1 MSLPFIVIKLGG
13 TSQCKKGYDSLIQ
26 YIKNININK
35 NIVVVLSAVS
45 GVTNLLDKFSKTKD
59 ISFIHEIEDIHED
72 LINSLYAESDEEK
85 EEDITDC
92 DVTEHNNLQ
101 INETPDL
108 DGSKTEII
116 KRNFDKVWCDF
127 RNLIKYYTNMDDI
140 RKRAEIIGYGE
151 KFSTTIFT
159 SYLKQFSE
167 FSNKATLLN
176 SYDFIKSTKETYK
189 LYPNVQFIGDLKK
202 FNENIN
208 NKFDLEPNNS
218 SHIYITQGFIASSPK
233 GEALLLGRGGS
244 DTTGAI
250 IANMLNAEFYEVWTD
265 VEGIYTADP
274 RIVPNV
280 KHIQNI
286 SYDLIQELAAMGA
299 KVMHPLSI
307 IPCQAKSIPIY
318 VKSTFNINGKYTKIH
333 NEDFNDTCI
342 AIQKNVSVFH
352 IKSMDM
358 WNSYGFVNDIFRR
371 FSQNQVDVNII
382 TTSQFSIS
390 TTTNETN
397 SYILKDL
404 EQELNKDYETYLVQN
419 CVIVSLVSNNVKKIM
434 SRIKFD
440 EFTSEIIHIGS
451 NNLSINIVLKEKTND
466 ELKEIINNMFI

>member
-13 TSQCKKGYDSLIQ
+13 TSQCKKGYDSLIK
-26 YIKNININK
+26 YIHNINNNTNTN
-35 NIVVVLSAVS
+35 NIVIVLSAVT
-45 GVTNLLDKFSKTKD
+45 GVTNFLDKYTKTKD
-59 ISFIHEIEDIHED
+59 ITFIHEIEDLHED
-72 LINSLYAESDEEK
+72 FINSLYSELEE
-85 EEDITDC
+85 ENLADC
-92 DVTEHNNLQ
+92 DITEHNNL
-101 INETPDL
+101 NLSDLSDL
-108 DGSKTEII
+108 DGSKTQFI
-116 KRNFDKVWCDF
+116 KSNFDKVWEDLQ
-127 RNLIKYYTNMDDI
+127 NLIKDYTNMDDV

-151 KFSTTIFT
+151 KLSTTIFT
-159 SYLKQFSE
+159 AYLKQFSE
-167 FSNKATLLN
+167 FSNNSTLLN

-189 LYPNVQFIGDLKK
+189 LYPCVQFIGDLNK
-202 FNENIN
+202 FNEIIN
-208 NKFDLEPNNS
+208 KNFDPNNIIPQ
-218 SHIYITQGFIASSPK
+218 IYITQGFIGSSPK
-233 GEALLLGRGGS
+233 GEKVLLGRGGS

-250 IANMLNAEFYEVWTD
+250 IANMLNAQFYEVWTD

-274 RIVPNV
+274 RIVTNV

-307 IPCQAKSIPIY
+307 IPCQSKSIPIY
-318 VKSTFNINGKYTKIH
+318 VKSTFNTNGKYTKIY

-404 EQELNKDYETYLVQN
+404 EQELNQDYDTCLVQN
-419 CVIVSLVSNNVKKIM
+419 CVILSLVSNNVRKIM
-434 SRIKFD
+434 SKINFD
-440 EFTSEIIHIGS
+440 EITSEIIHIGS
-451 NNLSINIVLKEKTND
+451 NNLSINIVLKEKTNN
-466 ELKEIINNMFI
+466 ELKEIINKMFI

>member
-1 MSLPFIVIKLGG
+1 
-13 TSQCKKGYDSLIQ
+13 
-26 YIKNININK
+26 
-35 NIVVVLSAVS
+35 
-45 GVTNLLDKFSKTKD
+45 
-59 ISFIHEIEDIHED
+59 
-72 LINSLYAESDEEK
+72 
-85 EEDITDC
+85 
-92 DVTEHNNLQ
+92 
-101 INETPDL
+101 
-108 DGSKTEII
+108 
-116 KRNFDKVWCDF
+116 
-127 RNLIKYYTNMDDI
+127 
-140 RKRAEIIGYGE
+140 
-151 KFSTTIFT
+151 
-159 SYLKQFSE
+159 
-167 FSNKATLLN
+167 
-176 SYDFIKSTKETYK
+176 
-189 LYPNVQFIGDLKK
+189 
-202 FNENIN
+202 
-208 NKFDLEPNNS
+208 
-218 SHIYITQGFIASSPK
+218 
-233 GEALLLGRGGS
+233 LGRGGS

-250 IANMLNAEFYEVWTD
+250 IANMLSAIFYEVWTD

-274 RIVPNV
+274 RIVNDV

-307 IPCQAKSIPIY
+307 IPCQSKSIPIY
-318 VKSTFNINGKYTKIH
+318 VKSTFNINGKYTKIY

-404 EQELNKDYETYLVQN
+404 EQELNKDYETSLVQN
-419 CVIVSLVSNNVKKIM
+419 CVILSLVSNNVRKIM
-434 SRIKFD
+434 SKINFD
-440 EFTSEIIHIGS
+440 EITSEIIHIGS

-466 ELKEIINNMFI
+466 ELKEIINKMFI